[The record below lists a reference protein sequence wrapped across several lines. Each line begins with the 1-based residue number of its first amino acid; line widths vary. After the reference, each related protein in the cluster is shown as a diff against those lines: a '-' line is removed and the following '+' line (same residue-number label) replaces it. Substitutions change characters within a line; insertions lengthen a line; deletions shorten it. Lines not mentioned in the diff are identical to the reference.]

1 MRLLLF
7 LLFTMCFSE
16 FNAQSSGF
24 EFEKCSLSFQT
35 SKSELTLE
43 TKQAIDSA
51 WDRLDNEQKVEFN
64 CLSNDELNRLSDKNK
79 YKLSLERSQKIEQY
93 LYEKEISPRYIN
105 YNIDYFD
112 HLTNGNCGTK
122 ENIKEFK
129 NLKGVIS
136 PVLEKSTYY
145 RRKYNS
151 SESNTT
157 SETCQE
163 FKIDALEENII
174 EGKQGTIIKFP
185 NGCFEMDYTKENRE
199 ISVLLCEYY
208 SLKDIVLSGLTTVC
222 NAAILETGGMIY
234 LEAYVN
240 GKQLKLRKGVDIQ
253 IVFPFKSNGK
263 KEDMLSFDGEKK
275 DGLINWKTNE
285 KGIVTMTDN
294 VLENEN
300 FITDPEGEEFWE
312 GEGESDYFWKLD
324 GYLMNT
330 NNLGWINCDRFIED
344 YISTELIV
352 KIQSK
357 EKNFGTRIFF
367 TDMMAVLP
375 LYEYSKRNEHKHSKL
390 PIGREVFVMTYTIL
404 KDKETALFAY
414 QKIITGKQKRV
425 KLTPIQMPI
434 KELYAQ
440 LDLLSKN

>member
-1 MRLLLF
+1 
-7 LLFTMCFSE
+7 MCFSE

-24 EFEKCSLSFQT
+24 EFEKCSLSFQP

-43 TKQAIDSA
+43 TKQVIDSA
-51 WDRLDNEQKVEFN
+51 WDKLDNEQKVEFN
-64 CLSNDELNRLSDKNK
+64 CLSNYELNKLSDKNK

-122 ENIKEFK
+122 ESIKGFKNIK
-129 NLKGVIS
+129 GIIS
-136 PVLEKSTYY
+136 PLLEKGTYY
-145 RRKYNS
+145 RRTYNA

-163 FKIDALEENII
+163 FKIDAFEENII
-174 EGKQGTIIKFP
+174 EGKQGTTIKFP
-185 NGCFEMDYTKENRE
+185 YECFDMDYTKENRE

-208 SLKDIVLSGLTTVC
+208 SLKDIVLSGLTTVS
-222 NAAILETGGMIY
+222 NEAVLETGGMIY
-234 LEAYVN
+234 LEAYVD
-240 GKQLKLRKGVDIQ
+240 GKQLKLKKGVDIQ
-253 IVFPFKSNGK
+253 IVFPFKSNK
-263 KEDMLSFDGEKK
+263 VKDDMLSFEGEKK
-275 DGLINWKTNE
+275 DGLINWNTNE
-285 KGIVTMTDN
+285 KGAVTTTDN
-294 VLENEN
+294 VLGDEDLGGD
-300 FITDPEGEEFWE
+300 FFLE
-312 GEGESDYFWKLD
+312 GEGEGVSENFWKLD

-330 NNLGWINCDRFIED
+330 NKLGWINCDRFIED

-367 TDMMAVLP
+367 TDMMSILP
-375 LYEYSKRNEHKHSKL
+375 LYEYSSRNEHKHSRL
-390 PIGREVFVMTYTIL
+390 PVEKEVFVITYTIL

-414 QKIITGKQKRV
+414 EKIITGQQKRI
-425 KLTPIQMPI
+425 KLTPIEMPI

-440 LDLLSKN
+440 LDILSKS